1 MFRKFQNLIFIGIFV
16 VAISG
21 PMISWSV
28 LSRMNESNPKIM
40 EVLDFDLNEKRN
52 KATMSEPIDLS
63 KVTYEAENYYN
74 DRIPFRSVL
83 ISFKRFLDAKIEE
96 PYKANIEGVL
106 LKFFSKKR
114 DLVEADE
121 VDLDTKTEKFM
132 DDAVNKYLNH
142 GLYKEEI
149 DPYDDTIEFPV
160 KYLNNHKV
168 LVGQSD
174 WLYLNENNIP
184 YYQGINKI
192 ATESEIKKHVEPYIK
207 LKKMCDKVGKRL
219 VILICPEKEEIYPE
233 YMPTMEIVDEVEVPI
248 DIRDYLAKNTDIKY
262 IYPKEELLKYKKNY
276 LVYKKYD
283 SHWNSIG
290 GFVAANE
297 LKKALGFKPENLRDF
312 KLRKEE
318 TLDADLAYYG
328 NTSVDSLPLTFKY
341 VFENYKPNHK
351 PERIFVKNPLTLD
364 SFSMHCEQGYNR
376 KVFLIGDSFREALQ
390 EFLIKDFKEVYFNTF
405 TNAAEGFIKEEIKRA
420 DDIVITLVE
429 RNEGI
434 VLPELCKII
443 NFVLEEYQLE
453 INSFLAKNNSQP

>member
-1 MFRKFQNLIFIGIFV
+1 
-16 VAISG
+16 
-21 PMISWSV
+21 
-28 LSRMNESNPKIM
+28 
-40 EVLDFDLNEKRN
+40 
-52 KATMSEPIDLS
+52 
-63 KVTYEAENYYN
+63 
-74 DRIPFRSVL
+74 
-83 ISFKRFLDAKIEE
+83 
-96 PYKANIEGVL
+96 
-106 LKFFSKKR
+106 
-114 DLVEADE
+114 
-121 VDLDTKTEKFM
+121 M
-132 DDAVNKYLNH
+132 DDAVDKYLNH

-149 DPYDDTIEFPV
+149 DPYDSTIEFPI

-192 ATESEIKKHVEPYIK
+192 ATESEIRKHVEPYLK

-248 DIRDYLAKNTDIKY
+248 DIRDYLIKNTDIQY
-262 IYPKEELLKYKKNY
+262 IYPKEELLKHKKNY

-297 LKKALGFKPENLRDF
+297 LKKALGFKTENLRDF
-312 KLRKEE
+312 KLKKEE

-328 NTSVDSLPLTFKY
+328 NTSIDSLPMTFKY
-341 VFENYKPNHK
+341 VFENYKQNHI
-351 PERIFVKNPLTLD
+351 PERIFVKNPVTLD
-364 SFSMHCEQGYNR
+364 SFSTHCEQGFDR

-405 TNAAEGFIKEEIKRA
+405 TNATEGFIKEEIKRA

-443 NFVLEEYQLE
+443 NYILEEYQLE
-453 INSFLAKNNSQP
+453 INSFLEQNNNQP

>member
-1 MFRKFQNLIFIGIFV
+1 MFKRFQNFIFIAIFIIV
-16 VAISG
+16 IAG

-28 LSRMNESNPKIM
+28 LSIMNENNPKIM

-74 DRIPFRSVL
+74 DRLPFRSIL
-83 ISFKRFLDAKIEE
+83 ISVKRVLDAKIEV
-96 PYKANIEGVL
+96 PYKDKLEGPL
-106 LKFFSKKR
+106 LRFFSKKR
-114 DLVEADE
+114 ESVSIDDENVEKYA
-121 VDLDTKTEKFM
+121 EKYM
-132 DDAVNKYLNH
+132 DDAVDKFLNH
-142 GLYKEEI
+142 GLYKDEI
-149 DPYDDTIEFPV
+149 DPYDDTIEFPI

-192 ATESEIKKHVEPYIK
+192 ATESEIRKHVEPYIK
-207 LKKMCDKVGKRL
+207 LKRLCDKVGKRL

-233 YMPTMEIVDEVEVPI
+233 YMPTMEIADEIEVPI
-248 DIRDYLAKNTDIKY
+248 DIREYLSKNTDITY
-262 IYPKEELLKYKKNY
+262 IYPKEELIKYKKNY

-290 GFVAANE
+290 GFIAANE
-297 LKKALGFKPENLRDF
+297 LKRAMGLKTENLREF
-312 KLRKEE
+312 KLKKEK

-328 NTSVDSLPLTFKY
+328 NTSVDSLPMTFKY
-341 VFENYKPNHK
+341 IFENYKPNHK
-351 PERIFVKNPLTLD
+351 PERIFVKNPITLD
-364 SFSMHCEQGYNR
+364 SFSTHCEQGFNR
-376 KVFLIGDSFREALQ
+376 KVFLIGDSFREALE
-390 EFLIKDFKEVYFNTF
+390 EFLVKDFKELYCNTF
-405 TNAAEGFIKEEIKRA
+405 TNATEGFIKEEVKRA

-443 NFVLEEYQLE
+443 NFILEEYQLE
-453 INSFLAKNNSQP
+453 INTYIEQNNKKS